1 MLNKKTEV
9 LAKQPTTVQTG
20 KIVINT
26 VSQSK
31 QSTKNVKPVIEETKE
46 ERPLKHDD
54 DDF

>member
-9 LAKQPTTVQTG
+9 LAKYHTTVYTG

-26 VSQSK
+26 VSQNK
-31 QSTKNVKPVIEETKE
+31 QQTKNVKSVIEETKE
-46 ERPLKHDD
+46 ERPLKHYD